1 MFVASGSTSES
12 VSSLEDRGSAVLPSL
27 PKATT
32 PKIVPV
38 EKAYGESSIVTIAGW
53 HILWTL
59 SGKVVTLMVMVM
71 EGIMVALGGGFGGH
85 NEVGSGQS
93 EHDGCGGSHVHNDSA
108 H

>member
-27 PKATT
+27 PKATI

-53 HILWTL
+53 HIL
-59 SGKVVTLMVMVM
+59 
-71 EGIMVALGGGFGGH
+71 
-85 NEVGSGQS
+85 
-93 EHDGCGGSHVHNDSA
+93 
-108 H
+108 